1 MFLAGNRTLS
11 GGIFCEQYN
20 RRVIVMNI
28 EHPKLEINTRTDGDI
43 MIVAPRGRATL
54 GENSE
59 IFDRELQRITGTG
72 CKKLL
77 VDLSGL
83 LQMDSSGIS
92 ALVRQ
97 CTGLT
102 RKGGSLRLVCPA
114 GRVYDALSVTRLLD
128 AIPTFP
134 TLASA
139 LESFHAAPK
148 SAIK

>member
-1 MFLAGNRTLS
+1 
-11 GGIFCEQYN
+11 
-20 RRVIVMNI
+20 MNV
-28 EHPKLEINTRTDGDI
+28 EHPKLEISSRTDGDI
-43 MIVAPRGRATL
+43 MIVEPRGRATL

-59 IFDRELQRITGTG
+59 FLDHELQRIAATG

-83 LQMDSSGIS
+83 VQMDSSGIS

-139 LESFHAAPK
+139 VESFHAAAPK
-148 SAIK
+148 SATT

>member
-1 MFLAGNRTLS
+1 MSN
-11 GGIFCEQYN
+11 
-20 RRVIVMNI
+20 MNS
-28 EHPKLEINTRTDGDI
+28 EHPKLEISTRTDGDI
-43 MIVAPRGRATL
+43 MIVQPLGRATL

-59 IFDRELQRITGTG
+59 LFDRELQRITATG

-83 LQMDSSGIS
+83 VQMDSSGIS

-102 RKGGSLRLVCPA
+102 RKGGSLRLVCPQ

-134 TLASA
+134 TLPAA
-139 LESFHAAPK
+139 LESFHSAAAPK
-148 SAIK
+148 SAAK

>member
-1 MFLAGNRTLS
+1 
-11 GGIFCEQYN
+11 
-20 RRVIVMNI
+20 MNV

-43 MIVAPRGRATL
+43 IIVEPRGRATL

-59 IFDRELQRITGTG
+59 LFDRELQRITATG

-83 LQMDSSGIS
+83 IQMDSSGIS

-114 GRVYDALSVTRLLD
+114 GRVHDALSVTRLLD
-128 AIPTFP
+128 AIPTFS
-134 TLASA
+134 TLATA
-139 LESFHAAPK
+139 VESFNAAPK
-148 SAIK
+148 PASM

>member
-1 MFLAGNRTLS
+1 MS
-11 GGIFCEQYN
+11 D
-20 RRVIVMNI
+20 MNVD
-28 EHPKLEINTRTDGDI
+28 HPKLEISTRTDGDI
-43 MIVAPRGRATL
+43 MIVEPRGRATL

-59 IFDRELQRITGTG
+59 LFDRELQRITATG

-83 LQMDSSGIS
+83 IQMDSSGIS

-128 AIPTFP
+128 AIPTFS
-134 TLASA
+134 TLPSA
-139 LESFHAAPK
+139 LESFHVGAPK
-148 SAIK
+148 SSAQ

>member
-1 MFLAGNRTLS
+1 
-11 GGIFCEQYN
+11 
-20 RRVIVMNI
+20 MNL

-43 MIVAPRGRATL
+43 IIVEPRGRATL

-59 IFDRELQRITGTG
+59 LFDRELQRITATG

-83 LQMDSSGIS
+83 IQMDSSGIS

-102 RKGGSLRLVCPA
+102 RKGGSLRLVCPT
-114 GRVYDALSVTRLLD
+114 GRVHDALSVTRLLD
-128 AIPTFP
+128 AIPTFSN
-134 TLASA
+134 LAAA
-139 LESFHAAPK
+139 LESFQAAPK
-148 SAIK
+148 SAAK

>member
-1 MFLAGNRTLS
+1 
-11 GGIFCEQYN
+11 
-20 RRVIVMNI
+20 MNV

-43 MIVAPRGRATL
+43 IIVEPHGRATL

-59 IFDRELQRITGTG
+59 IFDRELQRITATG

-83 LQMDSSGIS
+83 IQMDSSGIS

-139 LESFHAAPK
+139 LESFNATPK
-148 SAIK
+148 SATK

>member
-1 MFLAGNRTLS
+1 MSN
-11 GGIFCEQYN
+11 
-20 RRVIVMNI
+20 MNV
-28 EHPKLEINTRTDGDI
+28 EHPKLEVSTRTDGDI
-43 MIVAPRGRATL
+43 IIVEPRGRATL

-59 IFDRELQRITGTG
+59 LFDRELQRITGTG

-83 LQMDSSGIS
+83 IQMDSSGIS

-114 GRVYDALSVTRLLD
+114 GRVHDALSVTRLLD

-139 LESFHAAPK
+139 LESFHSAAEPK
-148 SAIK
+148 SSAK

>member
-1 MFLAGNRTLS
+1 MPSPSYNVPAGIQLH
-11 GGIFCEQYN
+11 ED
-20 RRVIVMNI
+20 RVILMNV

-43 MIVAPRGRATL
+43 MIVEPRGRATL

-59 IFDRELQRITGTG
+59 LFDRELQRIAASG

-83 LQMDSSGIS
+83 IQMDSSGIS

-102 RKGGSLRLVCPA
+102 RKGGSLRLVCPP

-134 TLASA
+134 NLASA
-139 LESFHAAPK
+139 MESFHATPK
-148 SAIK
+148 PAAI

>member
-1 MFLAGNRTLS
+1 
-11 GGIFCEQYN
+11 
-20 RRVIVMNI
+20 MNV
-28 EHPKLEINTRTDGDI
+28 EHPKLEITSRTEGDI
-43 MIVAPRGRATL
+43 MIVEPRGRATL

-59 IFDRELQRITGTG
+59 FLDHELQRITATG

-83 LQMDSSGIS
+83 IQMDSSGIS

-102 RKGGSLRLVCPA
+102 RKGGSLRLVCPP

-134 TLASA
+134 NLSAA
-139 LESFHAAPK
+139 LESFHSAAAPN
-148 SAIK
+148 SATK